1 MTQINGLGT
10 ALPKNSFSQE
20 ECLNHA
26 LKFSAFAKREEQVLR
41 RLYSRTDIDQ
51 RGSCIAERVDEL
63 AVASFFHEPESA
75 SDRGPGTA
83 DRMRRYNQFAKQ
95 LSLASSMNALKNART
110 NAQDITHLVT
120 VSCTGFGAPGFDINL
135 ARELNLSNN
144 IFRTHVGFMG
154 CHGTLNALRV
164 AQGFL
169 AAQPQAKVLLCSTEI
184 CSVHFQYGKNTWDV
198 VSNSLFADGSAA
210 LVLSNSEGRCSY
222 QDSRS
227 SIVPNTEDAMTWNIG
242 DHGFTM
248 SLSPNVPSLIE
259 EYLPLALKDWL
270 ATHDL
275 LIEEIASWA
284 VHPGGPRV
292 LDAVQRSLALDS
304 DAMNAS
310 RNVLSRYGNMSSPTV
325 LFILDKL
332 LKSENPL
339 PCVALAFGP
348 GLTLEAALFV

>member
-1 MTQINGLGT
+1 MVNVNGLAT

-20 ECLNHA
+20 ECLHHA
-26 LKFSAFAKREEQVLR
+26 LRFSSFERREEQVLR
-41 RLYSRTDIDQ
+41 RLYNRTDIDK
-51 RGSCIAERVDEL
+51 RGSCIADRVDEI
-63 AVASFFHEPESA
+63 AVSTFFREPENA

-83 DRMRRYNQFAKQ
+83 DRMRRYNEFAKQ
-95 LSLASSMNALKNART
+95 LSLASSSNALKNARM
-110 NAQDITHLVT
+110 NPEEITHLIT
-120 VSCTGFGAPGFDINL
+120 VSCTGFGAPGFDLNL
-135 ARELNLSNN
+135 VHELNMSQN

-169 AAQPQAKVLLCSTEI
+169 AARPDAKVLLCSTEV
-184 CSVHFQYGKNTWDV
+184 CSVHFQYGKNSCDV

-210 LVLSNSEGRCSY
+210 LVLSNKEGRFVY

-227 SIVPNTEDAMTWNIG
+227 SLVPNTEDAMTWHIG

-248 SLSPNVPSLIE
+248 SLSASVPSIIE
-259 EYLPLALKDWL
+259 EHLPRALTDWL
-270 ATHDL
+270 GTKGL
-275 LIEEIASWA
+275 SIEDIASWA

-292 LDAVQRSLALDS
+292 LDAVQRSLGLDS

-310 RNVLSRYGNMSSPTV
+310 RNILSNCGNMSSPTV
-325 LFILDKL
+325 LFILEQL
-332 LKSENPL
+332 LTIEKPF
-339 PCVALAFGP
+339 PCVVLAFGP